1 MKSKLKKKG
10 SKMRQIAITFASLTI
25 LLILFSLHSSAQI
38 SLSTTGSN
46 SGKVYLEST
55 WADTGANFSVSP
67 NTLDLGHVY
76 VESTWADSV
85 TVTNTGSGNLNITSV
100 YPTNNQFSV
109 LPENAVVAPLTSQ
122 KFAITFAPTT
132 SGLKTGHIV
141 FLHNAAT
148 GRDSVSVKGSGV
160 LTIAAARALPNTSEV
175 IIEGVIT
182 RGLGAFTRIQDATAG
197 IVIRQTSGS
206 FFTALAS
213 GDLQAGDKI
222 RVTGKT
228 SEFRQLKQINEVD
241 LLSWER
247 LSRDNPL
254 PTPQLVTLAEIAAN
268 GEKYESELIKVID
281 MIIDPLGDV
290 NFAAAKNYNITDLS
304 SPTAPV
310 VIRTPN
316 AADSD
321 IDGTPIPTVKC
332 VYVGVLGQ
340 FHTTDP
346 VAGYQLTPVF
356 ATDITI
362 QVNVSEPNVLPV
374 KYSLNGN
381 YPNPF
386 NPTTK
391 ISFDLP
397 KSTNI
402 SLTVYNL
409 LGQKVKDLITNLHYE
424 AGRHEVSFN
433 ASSFS
438 TGVYLYKL
446 SSPEFTAVKKMI
458 LSK

>member
-1 MKSKLKKKG
+1 
-10 SKMRQIAITFASLTI
+10 MRQIANTIVLFAFL
-25 LLILFSLHSSAQI
+25 LLIFSSNLNAQI
-38 SLSTTGSN
+38 SVSQLSFGN
-46 SGKVYLEST
+46 
-55 WADTGANFSVSP
+55 
-67 NTLDLGHVY
+67 VY
-76 VESTWADSV
+76 VESTWIDTIPGFSVSPTDLNFGNVYVESTWTDSV
-85 TVTNTGSGNLNITSV
+85 TVTNTGGGILNITSV

-109 LPENAVVAPLTSQ
+109 LPANAVVAPLGNQ

-132 SGLKTGHIV
+132 VGFKSGHIV
-141 FLHNAAT
+141 FLHDGAT
-148 GRDSVSVKGSGV
+148 GRDSVSVRGTGII
-160 LTIAAARALPNTSEV
+160 TIAGARALPNVSEV

-197 IVIRQTSGS
+197 IVVRKTSGT
-206 FFTALAS
+206 FFDDLAS
-213 GDLQAGDKI
+213 GALRAGDKI

-228 SEFRQLKQINEVD
+228 SEFRFLKQINEVD

-268 GEKYESELIKVID
+268 GEQYESELIKVTD
-281 MIIDPLGDV
+281 MIIDPAGDL
-290 NFAAAKNYNITDLS
+290 NFVAARNYNITDLS
-304 SPTAPV
+304 SPTSPV
-310 VIRTPN
+310 VLRTPN

-332 VYVGVLGQ
+332 VFTGVLGQ
-340 FHTTDP
+340 FHLTDP
-346 VAGYQLTPVF
+346 VGGYQLSPVL
-356 ATDITI
+356 ASDVTI
-362 QVNVSEPNVLPV
+362 QVNVNEPNLLPV
-374 KYSLNGN
+374 KFSLNGN

-397 KSTNI
+397 NSTNI

-409 LGQKVKDLITNLHYE
+409 LGQKVKNLITNVNYE
-424 AGRHEVSFN
+424 AGRYEVSFD
-433 ASSFS
+433 ASGYS

-446 SSPEFTAVKKMI
+446 TTPEFTAVKKMI